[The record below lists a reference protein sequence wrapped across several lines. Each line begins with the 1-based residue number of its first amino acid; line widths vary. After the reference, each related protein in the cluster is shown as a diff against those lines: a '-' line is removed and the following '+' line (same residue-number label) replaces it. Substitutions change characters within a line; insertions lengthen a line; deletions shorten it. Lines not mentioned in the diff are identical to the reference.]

1 MPEQFIRTYKP
12 VFLDDLFHRPVFEM
26 SLDGKI
32 IALTGGASGIG
43 LATAKL
49 VSSRGATVCIGDVDP
64 NALEAAEAHF
74 SSLKVPYLVSKVDV
88 SKRADVDKWIDD
100 IVEKYGRLDGAANC
114 AGIIGKHHGLRAVSE
129 LDDDEWDK
137 IIAVNLTGMMY
148 SMRAELKR
156 ISDFGSIV
164 NVSSIQGLMGELLL
178 HLEIQNETDK
188 SIGFGHHGAYSASKH
203 GVIGLTRSAAKE
215 VGDREIRVNAVA
227 PGSITTPLLLKAQE
241 IHPDEITNNGNVI
254 KRNGTAEEMASIIAF
269 LLGPEST
276 YVSGSVYGADGGWNC

>member
-1 MPEQFIRTYKP
+1 
-12 VFLDDLFHRPVFEM
+12 M

-49 VSSRGATVCIGDVDP
+49 ISSRGATVCIGDVDP
-64 NALEAAEAHF
+64 KALEAVEAHF

-114 AGIIGKHHGLRAVSE
+114 AGIIGKHHGLRAISE
-129 LDDDEWDK
+129 LEDDEWDK

-148 SMRAELKR
+148 SMRAELKK

-164 NVSSIQGLMGELLL
+164 NVSSIQGLIGELSL
-178 HLEIQNETDK
+178 HL
-188 SIGFGHHGAYSASKH
+188 
-203 GVIGLTRSAAKE
+203 
-215 VGDREIRVNAVA
+215 
-227 PGSITTPLLLKAQE
+227 
-241 IHPDEITNNGNVI
+241 
-254 KRNGTAEEMASIIAF
+254 KR
-269 LLGPEST
+269 P
-276 YVSGSVYGADGGWNC
+276 VRD